1 MEETS
6 SIQKGAPDLIRVIKP
21 KGMGNIQLEEVPIPK
36 FNSRQVLVRTAKT
49 LISRGSELFRRYIME
64 EAVSPSIMGYSL
76 TGTIEEIGSEVTE
89 YHVGQRVM
97 VVAPHAQYAIGDID
111 SLVKSS
117 IMPLT
122 ENVSFE
128 EGTFL
133 LLAKEATAWV
143 DSSGVKADDQVVVL
157 GQGVVGSLMMQL
169 LRGRQVKQIITVDT
183 LPLRCQLSQQ
193 LGADEVIN
201 ASEVDPVEMVKQLTG
216 DRGAD
221 LVIDCVGGYAGIKS
235 FEQAQDMVADKG
247 TIQLI
252 ALYQQQALPLYS
264 AKIMQKRLV
273 AGILTDEPP
282 MKTTLR
288 AMKSIEK
295 GIIQV
300 SKKITH
306 QFPYTKAKE
315 AFDFLWYTPE
325 SGLGVLLDWEL

>member
-1 MEETS
+1 M
-6 SIQKGAPDLIRVIKP
+6 IRVIKP
-21 KGMGNIQLEEVPIPK
+21 EGMGNIQLEEVPIPK

-49 LISRGSELFRRYIME
+49 LISRGSELFRRYIVE

-111 SLVKSS
+111 SLVLLKSKSS

-122 ENVSFE
+122 ENISFE

-201 ASEVDPVEMVKQLTG
+201 ASEVDPVGMVKQLTDG
-216 DRGAD
+216 RGAD

-235 FEQAQDMVADKG
+235 FEQAQDMVTNKG
-247 TIQLI
+247 TIQL
-252 ALYQQQALPLYS
+252 S
-264 AKIMQKRLV
+264 ATSTTSLFFKNY
-273 AGILTDEPP
+273 A
-282 MKTTLR
+282 KTIGSRNTN
-288 AMKSIEK
+288 
-295 GIIQV
+295 
-300 SKKITH
+300 
-306 QFPYTKAKE
+306 
-315 AFDFLWYTPE
+315 
-325 SGLGVLLDWEL
+325 

>member
-1 MEETS
+1 
-6 SIQKGAPDLIRVIKP
+6 LIRVIKP
-21 KGMGNIQLEEVPIPK
+21 EGMGNIQLEKVPIPK
-36 FNSRQVLVRTAKT
+36 FNNRQVLVRTAKT
-49 LISRGSELFRRYIME
+49 LISRGSELFRRYIIE

-89 YHVGQRVM
+89 YYVGQRVM

-201 ASEVDPVEMVKQLTG
+201 ASEVDPVETVKRLTSG
-216 DRGAD
+216 RGAD

-252 ALYQQQALPLYS
+252 ALYQQQSLPLYS
-264 AKIMQKRLV
+264 EKIMQKRLV
-273 AGILTDEPP
+273 AGILTEEPP

-288 AMKSIEK
+288 AMESIEK
-295 GIIQV
+295 GIIQAG
-300 SKKITH
+300 KMITH
-306 QFPYTKAKE
+306 QFPYAEAKE